1 MFLLEWIS
9 NQILRQEVT
18 AMTNKVEGYH
28 GFSKWLRF
36 GGEVVAENDPD
47 EQQKYIRY
55 NDLLASAVILQ
66 NVLDMSTIVADLRAE
81 GWSIS
86 EEDLSF
92 LSPYLTP
99 GVKRFGEYGLDFDRD
114 LEPALE
120 DILSHR
126 RTPPTANPSPL
137 TKEA

>member
-1 MFLLEWIS
+1 
-9 NQILRQEVT
+9 
-18 AMTNKVEGYH
+18 
-28 GFSKWLRF
+28 
-36 GGEVVAENDPD
+36 
-47 EQQKYIRY
+47 
-55 NDLLASAVILQ
+55 LASAVILQ
-66 NVLDMSTIVADLRAE
+66 NVLDMSTIIADLRAE
-81 GWSIS
+81 GWSMS

-114 LEPALE
+114 LEPALQ

-126 RTPPTANPSPL
+126 RTSPAANPSPL